1 MKNTI
6 TYALALALTMLTG
19 IVKANMAKTQTSC
32 TPHEQVLIYTCK
44 VYLSVHSKPV
54 TNAGISVSADM
65 PSMPMAHNMR
75 QVVAAPVAGFA
86 GQYEF
91 VLVLEMAG
99 DWRLVYHISSPFM
112 DRLHEPLVIGKS
124 DKTKQNK
131 SSHDNT
137 MADHSSMHNAD
148 PN

>member
-6 TYALALALTMLTG
+6 TYALASVLTMLTG
-19 IVKANMAKTQTSC
+19 VVQANMAKTQTSC
-32 TPHEQVLIYTCK
+32 MPHEQALTYACK
-44 VYLSVHSKPV
+44 VNLSVHNKPV
-54 TNAGISVSADM
+54 SNAGISVSADM

-75 QVVAAPVAGFA
+75 QIMAVPVAGFA

-99 DWRLVYHISSPFM
+99 DWRLVYNISSPFM

-124 DKTKQNK
+124 DKPKQHK
-131 SSHDNT
+131 TSHNT
-137 MADHSSMHNAD
+137 TTVGHSSIHNAH

>member
-6 TYALALALTMLTG
+6 TYALALTMASG
-19 IVKANMAKTQTSC
+19 IAQANMAKTQTSC
-32 TPHEQVLIYTCK
+32 MPHEQALTYACMVN
-44 VYLSVHSKPV
+44 LSVHSNPV
-54 TNAGISVSADM
+54 SNAGISVSADM

-75 QVVAAPVAGFA
+75 QIIATPVAGLT

-99 DWRLVYHISSPFM
+99 DWRLIYNIARPFI
-112 DRLHEPLVIGKS
+112 DRLHEPLVIGIS
-124 DKTKQNK
+124 DKSKQPK

-137 MADHSSMHNAD
+137 MADHSSTHSTDHN
-148 PN
+148 

>member
-6 TYALALALTMLTG
+6 TYALALALTIPTG
-19 IVKANMAKTQTSC
+19 IAQANMAKTHTSC
-32 TPHEQVLIYTCK
+32 MPHKQALTYACK
-44 VYLSVHSKPV
+44 VHLSAHSKPV
-54 TNAGISVSADM
+54 SNADISVSADM

-75 QVVAAPVAGFA
+75 QIMATPVAGLA

-99 DWRLVYHISSPFM
+99 DWRLIYNISSPFI
-112 DRLHEPLVIGKS
+112 DRLHEPLVIGTS
-124 DKTKQNK
+124 DKSKQHK

-137 MADHSSMHNAD
+137 MADHSSMHSTDHN
-148 PN
+148 

>member
-6 TYALALALTMLTG
+6 TYALALTMASG
-19 IVKANMAKTQTSC
+19 IAQANMAKTQTSC
-32 TPHEQVLIYTCK
+32 MPYEQALTYACMVN
-44 VYLSVHSKPV
+44 LSVHSKPV
-54 TNAGISVSADM
+54 SNAGISVSADM

-75 QVVAAPVAGFA
+75 QIIATPVAGLT

-99 DWRLVYHISSPFM
+99 DWRLVYNISSPFM

-124 DKTKQNK
+124 DKPKQHK
-131 SSHDNT
+131 TSHNT
-137 MADHSSMHNAD
+137 TTVGHSSIHNAD